1 MRKEPVV
8 HIKEEY
14 PYSKNIK
21 QERVSQFVLNPPGAN
36 YIDTSNKVKFANLC
50 SILVSKG
57 ILDAQDLLQIVG
69 LKGFYYDLEIE
80 QEEEEK

>member
-36 YIDTSNKVKFANLC
+36 YIDTSTK
-50 SILVSKG
+50 SQS
-57 ILDAQDLLQIVG
+57 LQHLGV
-69 LKGFYYDLEIE
+69 
-80 QEEEEK
+80 